1 LEEAMLNA
9 KQIADFVTLFRG
21 LLGFGLVWLGLTEGA
36 EGLQTAVFIMIAAWT
51 GDALDGKIA
60 RRSENSYQSWIGD
73 HDLEIDMAVSC
84 GLLVYLITSGFVN
97 IWLASLYVLLW
108 TFILWRWSNLRVLG
122 MLSQAPVYGYF
133 IVIALMV
140 LPNVGLWILIWV
152 VTAIIITWP
161 QFPKTIVPE
170 FINGMREFLIRY
182 RNLGE
187 DE

>member
-1 LEEAMLNA
+1 MVNA

-122 MLSQAPVYGYF
+122 MLSRTC
-133 IVIALMV
+133 
-140 LPNVGLWILIWV
+140 LWLFHCHCSGGFTKRGFVDI
-152 VTAIIITWP
+152 
-161 QFPKTIVPE
+161 
-170 FINGMREFLIRY
+170 
-182 RNLGE
+182 NLGGYCNYHHLAPISQNHCPRIHKWHA
-187 DE
+187 